1 MAENVAEQIIRL
13 GHDEDFEP
21 IGDAD
26 WLPTHH
32 PAGSPGKIAV
42 LADRV
47 EKGQPLWH
55 PHDCEKIKPKNLAG
69 QTRIRTSENWRDE
82 FD

>member
-1 MAENVAEQIIRL
+1 MAENIAQQILRL

-21 IGDAD
+21 VGGPE
-26 WLPTHH
+26 WLPTDH
-32 PAGSPGKIAV
+32 PAGTAGKIAV

-55 PHDCEKIKPKNLAG
+55 PNDCEKIKPKNLLG
-69 QTRIRTSENWRDE
+69 QTRIRTSESWDDA

>member
-1 MAENVAEQIIRL
+1 MAENIAQQILRL

-21 IGDAD
+21 VGGPD
-26 WLPTHH
+26 WLPTDH
-32 PAGSPGKIAV
+32 PAGTPGKIAV
-42 LADRV
+42 LAERV

-55 PHDCEKIKPKNLAG
+55 PHDCEKVKPKNLLG
-69 QTRIRTSENWRDE
+69 SHKIRASENEDFT